1 MRGSDEQKKIRTK
14 KIQRDE
20 EIEDKR
26 QRDKEIEEKNRRRE
40 ERRRDEG
47 KKIRQREG
55 RRWRTK

>member
-26 QRDKEIEEKNRRRE
+26 QRDKEIEEKN
-40 ERRRDEG
+40 
-47 KKIRQREG
+47 
-55 RRWRTK
+55 